1 MPDLVE
7 PMQAG
12 SGELPTGSDWAVEFA
27 WEGLRTIAYVRPNRI
42 RLLTATGRTVTAS
55 FPDLDSPLSTAAP
68 RNGFVLDGTI
78 VALNESGFPR
88 RRALQSRSGNV
99 RPSDALMRRVPVGY
113 LVSDVLW
120 FDGRS
125 TVGLPYHQRRDLR
138 DELELDR
145 FRAWS
150 SPSFPVAELGPVM
163 VAAEQHGVDALYAKH
178 LDAPYRPGKRSRYWL
193 RLPVR
198 PVRQVVVGGWSP
210 ADSRRPESIG
220 ALLLGVPDG
229 DDAVPPTLRYV
240 GRAGLRSAEDRKD
253 VTDVLPALQR
263 PHSPFTA
270 PLPAE
275 VSRHATWVEP
285 RLIGRVEFADWTPD
299 GRMRLP
305 TWRGLVPP
313 DQRDV
318 GQFAAPPPASAPAL
332 PPAPSAPAPSAA
344 APERTALSSAPSG
357 RECRSFE
364 AQPPTQPAQ
373 PPDREVAEV
382 PTGRP
387 ASASVAPADA
397 APPRTEA
404 RRLEQHFVYNSL
416 NTIASVIRTD
426 PPRARELLLGFADL
440 TRAADQSDDATITL
454 GKELAAVRAYLQLEQ
469 ARFGKR
475 LRVEIDLDAGLDHVP
490 VTAMRLLS
498 VVRRAVQHGIEPLP
512 GGGLL
517 AIRTHRT
524 DDGGELTVTAAAGEP
539 TVIRFP

>member
-1 MPDLVE
+1 
-7 PMQAG
+7 
-12 SGELPTGSDWAVEFA
+12 
-27 WEGLRTIAYVRPNRI
+27 
-42 RLLTATGRTVTAS
+42 
-55 FPDLDSPLSTAAP
+55 AAP

-88 RRALQSRSGNV
+88 RRALQSRSGNL
-99 RPSDALMRRVPVGY
+99 RPSDALVRRVPVGF

-120 FDGRS
+120 FDGHS
-125 TVGLPYHQRRDLR
+125 TAGLPYHQRRDLR

-150 SPSFPVAELGPVM
+150 SPSFPVTELGPVM
-163 VAAEQHGVDALYAKH
+163 VAAEQHGVDALHAKH

-210 ADSRRPESIG
+210 ADPRRPESIG
-220 ALLLGVPDG
+220 ALLLGVPD
-229 DDAVPPTLRYV
+229 DADPPVLRYV
-240 GRAGLRSAEDRKD
+240 GRAGLRSAEERND
-253 VTDVLPALQR
+253 VAEVLPALQR
-263 PHSPFTA
+263 RHSPFTA
-270 PLPAE
+270 PLSAE
-275 VSRHATWVEP
+275 VARHVTWVEP

-313 DQRDV
+313 DQRDS
-318 GQFAAPPPASAPAL
+318 GQFAVPPPAPPAS
-332 PPAPSAPAPSAA
+332 PPAPAG
-344 APERTALSSAPSG
+344 RSS
-357 RECRSFE
+357 EDRS
-364 AQPPTQPAQ
+364 
-373 PPDREVAEV
+373 PDREAAEV
-382 PTGRP
+382 SAARP
-387 ASASVAPADA
+387 ASAAVAPDVA
-397 APPRTEA
+397 APPDTEA

-440 TRAADQSDDATITL
+440 TRAADQPDDATTTL
-454 GKELAAVRAYLQLEQ
+454 GKELATVRAYLQLEQ

-475 LRVEIDLDAGLDHVP
+475 LRVEIDLDAELDHVS
-490 VTAMRLLS
+490 VTAMQMLS

-517 AIRTHRT
+517 AIRTRRT

-539 TVIRFP
+539 TVIRFPKTGAALSG